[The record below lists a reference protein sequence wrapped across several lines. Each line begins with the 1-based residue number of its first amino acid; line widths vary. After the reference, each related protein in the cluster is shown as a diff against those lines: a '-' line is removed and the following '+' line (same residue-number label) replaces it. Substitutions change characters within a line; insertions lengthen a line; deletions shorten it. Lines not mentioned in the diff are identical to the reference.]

1 MKEENVYLR
10 NR

>member
-10 NR
+10 SR

>member
-10 NR
+10 SG